1 MKINQNRIVAT
12 HSCVRKLCDNTRN
25 LDDYEIIYIGECD
38 GVIGINFY
46 KKFLTDK
53 KPYTTIDDVIDH
65 ITYIANFIGIN
76 YVGIGSDFDGVEAS
90 DLPIGIK
97 GVKDINNLID
107 RLITRGFSNYEIEK
121 IMGKNIY
128 NYFLKIN

>member
-1 MKINQNRIVAT
+1 M
-12 HSCVRKLCDNTRN
+12 
-25 LDDYEIIYIGECD
+25 
-38 GVIGINFY
+38 
-46 KKFLTDK
+46 
-53 KPYTTIDDVIDH
+53 
-65 ITYIANFIGIN
+65 GIN
-76 YVGIGSDFDGVEAS
+76 YVGIGSDFDGVEVS

-128 NYFLKIN
+128 NYFLNNN